1 MTHNPG
7 EPKPI
12 IYNNIHFKSQRALA
26 KYLGI
31 DPTLISR
38 RLKNNQPLE
47 ADHDKNKITI
57 NNVTYKSKYEAAKK
71 LHISKQGL
79 DYQLNKFGTNDPRI
93 GTVHQNLKNP
103 KYSSTKLTQTTID
116 KIKKLLSQPNAKT
129 QAYAGKSMIIRS
141 AIHELYTNLTTKTI
155 TKTEIMVNYYPTQ
168 SKQKSKLIT
177 VSYNFDEQTRSEIN
191 DLKSMLNI
199 SQTKDIITT
208 CINYAYQKHTTNSTQ
223 LDKNKLSN
231 KIIISANK
239 IAYDLTHTHNK
250 RQLNNEIDQLIHL
263 LSCSK
268 E

>member
-31 DPTLISR
+31 DPSLISR

-57 NNVTYKSKYEAAKK
+57 NNVTYKSKYDAAKK

-79 DYQLNKFGTNDPRI
+79 DYQLNKFGTNDVRI
-93 GTVHQNLKNP
+93 GTVHQNLKKT

-116 KIKKLLSQPNAKT
+116 KINKLLSQPNNKT
-129 QAYAGKSMIIRS
+129 QAYAGKSMIIRA
-141 AIHELYTNLTTKTI
+141 AIHELYNDLITKKTTKADI
-155 TKTEIMVNYYPTQ
+155 IVNYYPTQ
-168 SKQKSKLIT
+168 SKQKPTLIT
-177 VSYNFDEQTRSEIN
+177 VSYNSDEQTRSEIK

-199 SQTKDIITT
+199 SQTKDVITT
-208 CINYAYQKHTTNSTQ
+208 CINYIYQKHITNNTQ
-223 LDKNKLSN
+223 LNKNELSN

-263 LSCSK
+263 LSYSK
-268 E
+268 D

>member
-31 DPTLISR
+31 DPALVSR

-57 NNVTYKSKYEAAKK
+57 NNVTYKSKYDAAKK

-93 GTVHQNLKNP
+93 GTIHQNLKNS
-103 KYSSTKLTQTTID
+103 KYSSTKLVQTTID
-116 KIKKLLSQPNAKT
+116 KINKLLSQPNAKT

-141 AIHELYTNLTTKTI
+141 AIHELYNDLITKMTTKTDI
-155 TKTEIMVNYYPTQ
+155 IVNYYPAQSTQ
-168 SKQKSKLIT
+168 KPALIT
-177 VSYNFDEQTRSEIN
+177 VSYNSDEQTRSEIKE
-191 DLKSMLNI
+191 LKSMLNVGKT
-199 SQTKDIITT
+199 QDIITT
-208 CINYAYQKHTTNSTQ
+208 CINYVYQKHLVNNTQPNKSNLSTQ
-223 LDKNKLSN
+223 
-231 KIIISANK
+231 IILSANK
-239 IAYDLTHTHNK
+239 IAYDLTHAHNK